1 MTATDKLGIVE
12 RLTRTTKFRV
22 RDGGPIHEAFR
33 NSDGP
38 EAAALIE
45 ELCEAL
51 RETTAWLEDNM
62 CGGELRERARTILAK
77 VRPQ

>member
-12 RLTRTTKFRV
+12 RLTRTTKTAGQYTR
-22 RDGGPIHEAFR
+22 RSAT
-33 NSDGP
+33 DGP